1 MINRELY
8 MEQITPFIDKPF
20 VKVITGIRRCGKS
33 VVLRLIRE
41 ELLRR
46 GVSEDYI
53 IYMNFES
60 FEWIDM
66 KEAKALYAH
75 IREATKASGKY
86 YILLDEIQEVTDW
99 EKAVNA
105 FLVDLDV
112 DIYVTGSNSRLLSS
126 EFSTYLAGRYV
137 AFHIM
142 TLSFREYLL
151 FHDLPLTISVSDRK
165 TEFLKY
171 LRMGGFPAIH
181 TANYDY
187 NAIYKIVYDIYSS
200 VILRDTVQRHSIR
213 NVEMLERVVKFV
225 FDNIGNKL
233 NAKNI
238 ADYFKSQQRKVDIN
252 TIYNYLNALDS
263 AFVIQRIPRYDIKGK
278 EILQTNE
285 KYFVSDLSL
294 IYSVM
299 GYRDRLIGGMLENL
313 VCMELKRRGYE
324 VYVGKQD
331 EKEVDFVAI
340 RREEKIYVD
349 TLRGKLTQLEAGY
362 TAHRKQSHEEKEE
375 LEKQL
380 KKMKRM
386 MAGYQE
392 FLRLPEIRPLHI
404 EFVER
409 KRTEQLQRQLEEE
422 RQRQEQEAR
431 DRERRQAR
439 SARGMRMR

>member
-1 MINRELY
+1 
-8 MEQITPFIDKPF
+8 
-20 VKVITGIRRCGKS
+20 
-33 VVLRLIRE
+33 
-41 ELLRR
+41 
-46 GVSEDYI
+46 
-53 IYMNFES
+53 
-60 FEWIDM
+60 M

-75 IREATKASGKY
+75 IQETTKASGKY

-142 TLSFREYLL
+142 TLSFKEYLL
-151 FHDLPLTISVSDRK
+151 FHNLSLTISASDRK
-165 TEFLKY
+165 AEFLKY
-171 LRMGGFPAIH
+171 LRMGDFRLFIRQ
-181 TANYDY
+181 TM
-187 NAIYKIVYDIYSS
+187 IIMLFTKLCIDIYSS
-200 VILRDTVQRHSIR
+200 VILRDTVQRHGIR
-213 NVEMLERVVKFV
+213 NVEMLERIVKFV

-252 TIYNYLNALDS
+252 TIYNYLDALNN

-331 EKEVDFVAI
+331 EKEVDFVPLGV
-340 RREEKIYVD
+340 K
-349 TLRGKLTQLEAGY
+349 
-362 TAHRKQSHEEKEE
+362 RKY
-375 LEKQL
+375 
-380 KKMKRM
+380 MC
-386 MAGYQE
+386 
-392 FLRLPEIRPLHI
+392 RLLIN
-404 EFVER
+404 
-409 KRTEQLQRQLEEE
+409 
-422 RQRQEQEAR
+422 
-431 DRERRQAR
+431 
-439 SARGMRMR
+439 

>member
-75 IREATKASGKY
+75 IQETTKASGKY

-142 TLSFREYLL
+142 TLSFKEYLL
-151 FHDLPLTISVSDRK
+151 FHNLSLTISASDRK
-165 TEFLKY
+165 AEFLKY

-200 VILRDTVQRHSIR
+200 VILRDTVQRHGIR
-213 NVEMLERVVKFV
+213 NVEMLERIVKFV
-225 FDNIGNKL
+225 FDTGDFGGLYYLDAL
-233 NAKNI
+233 NN
-238 ADYFKSQQRKVDIN
+238 
-252 TIYNYLNALDS
+252 

-340 RREEKIYVD
+340 RREEKIYVQV
-349 TLRGKLTQLEAGY
+349 TYQLG
-362 TAHRKQSHEEKEE
+362 
-375 LEKQL
+375 
-380 KKMKRM
+380 
-386 MAGYQE
+386 
-392 FLRLPEIRPLHI
+392 
-404 EFVER
+404 
-409 KRTEQLQRQLEEE
+409 LQ
-422 RQRQEQEAR
+422 ATI
-431 DRERRQAR
+431 DREFAPLLAIDDHYPKYVVSMDDLWQDNIEGVKHRHIADFLLDEW
-439 SARGMRMR
+439 